1 MSFKYSADGQYIQT
15 SLKANIKEKNS
26 VKLVNQLLGVEQFSD
41 DEIEHFDSFNNEP
54 FNNEPLDWFSMNKEA
69 KRALQVNPPILNYN
83 DFIDQVNSETD
94 DNMSQRNYSDVLS
107 ENSFYDTDIIQKY
120 DKPHRISS
128 SQPLNFVPDR
138 LSPSSP
144 ASVNGAVLDNCCN
157 GTTFQRCLETEPEFV
172 CMQNCKNICP
182 LKF

>member
-1 MSFKYSADGQYIQT
+1 MSFKYSANGQYIQT

-26 VKLVNQLLGVEQFSD
+26 VKIVNQLLGVDQFSED
-41 DEIEHFDSFNNEP
+41 DETEHFDSFNNEP
-54 FNNEPLDWFSMNKEA
+54 MDWLTMDKEA
-69 KRALQVNPPILNYN
+69 KIALEVDPPILNYH
-83 DFIDQVNSETD
+83 DFVDERVNSEKNYET
-94 DNMSQRNYSDVLS
+94 RYKKYSDMIS
-107 ENSFYDTDIIQKY
+107 ENNFYDITQKY
-120 DKPHRISS
+120 DKPHKISS

-138 LSPSSP
+138 LSPLSP